1 MNRNPAT
8 TIALLTALLMLGLA
22 VLFLPGNAAK
32 QPPAV
37 PHQQIKDQT
46 GRMVAIPERPQRIV
60 SLCSTATDT
69 MVRLG
74 QSDRLCAVD
83 EFNRSVPGIG
93 ATPCISK
100 GSAISREQILALKVD
115 LAFVWWF
122 QDDAA
127 HLLEDLAVPV
137 VRIRTGHA
145 GELSETIRLIGECVN
160 CRDDAARLA
169 QSLDEWVVKNAPTP
183 TSNCPRVYIE
193 LYGPLK
199 TIGKDSYT
207 NDIIEMAGGR
217 NIATG
222 KSGRVL
228 FSAEG
233 LVQADPDIVLVV
245 GESSALQA
253 AIQRPEMSRLRAVHE
268 KRAFAVPAAWLIPGA
283 GLPVAAEKFR
293 AIICSNIRKG

>member
-1 MNRNPAT
+1 MNRK
-8 TIALLTALLMLGLA
+8 LA
-22 VLFLPGNAAK
+22 VIVAFLITLLLLAVMAVVFPRHAAK
-32 QPPAV
+32 TRPSV
-37 PHQQIKDQT
+37 PHRQIKDQT
-46 GRMVAIPERPQRIV
+46 ARVVAIPERPQRIV

-74 QSDRLCAVD
+74 QLHRLCAVD

-100 GSAISREQILALKVD
+100 GSAISREQIQALKVD

-127 HLLEDLAVPV
+127 HLLEDIAVPV
-137 VRIRTGHA
+137 VRIRTGRA
-145 GELSETIRLIGECVN
+145 GELAETIRLVGECVN

-169 QSLDEWVVKNAPTP
+169 QSLDEWVAKNTP
-183 TSNCPRVYIE
+183 TSTNNRPRVYIE

-207 NDIIEMAGGR
+207 NDIIEMAGGQ
-217 NIATG
+217 NIAAG

-228 FSAEG
+228 FSVEG

-245 GESSALQA
+245 GEPSALQA
-253 AIQRPEMSRLRAVHE
+253 AIQRPEMSRLRAVRE
-268 KRAFAVPAAWLIPGA
+268 KRAFTVSPAWLIPGA
-283 GLPVAAEKFR
+283 GLPVAVEKFR
-293 AIICSNIRKG
+293 AIICSNMSKG